1 MYEVIPGE
9 ATISARAFNQA
20 GSAMK
25 LTELM
30 PWAKWVEFER
40 EFNERSGW
48 NSCIVD
54 RQGLRITAYR
64 KWANPL
70 CPAIR
75 GDPKGQ
81 AAICDKAEHRIREAD
96 HAEGRL
102 TVTRCGAGLLVLA
115 VPVYRQG
122 KLLGFVGGCGLLP
135 VDGKADTLAVS
146 AATGLSMTKIKE
158 LCCDIKQL
166 DKSEMEALGR
176 HLQRRLN
183 ELLL

>member
-1 MYEVIPGE
+1 
-9 ATISARAFNQA
+9 
-20 GSAMK
+20 MK

-48 NSCIVD
+48 NSCVVD
-54 RQGLRITAYR
+54 REGLRITAYR

-81 AAICDKAEHRIREAD
+81 AAICDKVERRIRETA
-96 HAEGRL
+96 HEPGQIA
-102 TVTRCGAGLLVLA
+102 VTRCGAGLLVLA
-115 VPVYRQG
+115 VPVYRDG

-135 VDGKADTLAVS
+135 VDGVPDTLAVS
-146 AATGLSMTKIKE
+146 AATGLSITKIKE
-158 LCCDIKQL
+158 LCLTIKQL
-166 DKSEMEALGR
+166 DSSEMDAIGR

-183 ELLL
+183 EMLH